1 MIIDGS
7 SSVPFYTYI
16 LGVPIAR
23 FFGPFEPTIY
33 HTFLSEQTSPTALVK
48 YYTELQNVTLFPH
61 FFLDDKYS
69 ADKNKTQTLNLRVKI
84 EDYICNDYIARLY
97 HILIIKHVFSKANFL
112 AKVVK

>member
-33 HTFLSEQTSPTALVK
+33 HTFLSEQHSPTALVVC
-48 YYTELQNVTLFPH
+48 YTELQNVILFPH
-61 FFLDDKYS
+61 FLLDDKYS

-84 EDYICNDYIARLY
+84 EDYILNDYLY
-97 HILIIKHVFSKANFL
+97 Y
-112 AKVVK
+112 

>member
-1 MIIDGS
+1 MLYRITKCHFVS
-7 SSVPFYTYI
+7 AF
-16 LGVPIAR
+16 
-23 FFGPFEPTIY
+23 
-33 HTFLSEQTSPTALVK
+33 
-48 YYTELQNVTLFPH
+48 

>member
-33 HTFLSEQTSPTALVK
+33 HTFFIRTTFTNCLSSVVC
-48 YYTELQNVTLFPH
+48 YTELQNVILFPH

-84 EDYICNDYIARLY
+84 EDYIHNDYI
-97 HILIIKHVFSKANFL
+97 ISS
-112 AKVVK
+112 